1 VLWLAVLN
9 LKDRSKIWLE
19 KKKIVL
25 NYIIHIA
32 GHFSHVFTATAV
44 VRKTSFTCLY
54 RLASYL
60 DLRRYAIT
68 PIPVTRAAPAA
79 TPLYAAAQASRL
91 VLTAVLPPEAIPFLR
106 PVVPE

>member
-19 KKKIVL
+19 KKD
-25 NYIIHIA
+25 
-32 GHFSHVFTATAV
+32 GVFTATAV